1 MNLMEKK
8 PLVFLVKK
16 TKWPYKL
23 ILLAVFFSS
32 ISSLLGL
39 IIPLVTGKFI
49 DHFSVNG
56 LDTKYIYFFIII
68 FLSNTFFG
76 GLGLYL
82 LSKIGESFIFH
93 LRNNLSSHILNTNIS
108 FFDNNETGNVIS
120 RIIDDTNVINNFITQ
135 QLPNILPASIS
146 LFGSLIMLFI
156 LDWKTTLITLLVIA
170 LLFLIMLPLSK
181 IINKVST
188 ETQNKTADFSADFNR
203 ILNEIRIVKSAVTE
217 KSEANKL
224 TNSLKSLY
232 VLGLKKAKITSI
244 IQPISG
250 LLVLLTVGIILI
262 YGGIRVS
269 NSEITVGT
277 LIAMLFF
284 VTRLTGPLADIST
297 VMTDYQKANGAS
309 VRISEI
315 FQEDIENK
323 YNSNALVPK
332 FDSDIHFKNVSF
344 KYYEHSDNWIL
355 KNISFSIPYNKT
367 TAIVGPSGSGKT
379 TILSL
384 LERFYT
390 VSEGDILIGNKSI
403 YEYELNKWRKGIG
416 YVMQTNTLMTG
427 TIKQNIFY
435 GTDFNLSKESLHE
448 YSKLANSFDFIT
460 NLKYGFDTFVGEK
473 GAKLSS
479 GQIQRINITRNFVK
493 NPKLLLLDE
502 ATSNLDSQSEN
513 YIHHSLSKLSKNRTT
528 LIIAHRLA
536 TIRNADNIIF
546 LDNGVITG
554 EGSHQELLQNHK
566 KYYDFVNLQL
576 ND

>member
-1 MNLMEKK
+1 MKKK
-8 PLVFLVKK
+8 PLVFLVKQ
-16 TKWPYKL
+16 TEWPYKL
-23 ILLAVFFSS
+23 IILAVFFSS
-32 ISSLLGL
+32 ISSLSGL
-39 IIPLVTGKFI
+39 IIPLITGKFI
-49 DHFSVNG
+49 DHFSMSG
-56 LDTKYIYFFIII
+56 LDITYIYFFILI
-68 FLSNTFFG
+68 FLANTFFG

-93 LRNNLSSHILNTNIS
+93 LRNNLACHILNTNIS

-135 QLPNILPASIS
+135 RLPNILPASIS

-156 LDWKTTLITLLVIA
+156 LDWKTTLITLVVIT
-170 LLFLIMLPLSK
+170 LLFSIMLPLSK
-181 IINKVST
+181 IINKVSI
-188 ETQNKTADFSADFNR
+188 ETQNKTADFSANFNR

-217 KSEANKL
+217 NSEARKL
-224 TNSLKSLY
+224 TDSLTSLY
-232 VLGLKKAKITSI
+232 KLGLRKAKIASI

-250 LLVLLTVGIILI
+250 LLVLLTVGIILM

-284 VTRLTGPLADIST
+284 VTRLTGPLADLST
-297 VMTDYQKANGAS
+297 VMTDYQRANGAS

-315 FQEDIENK
+315 FKEDTENK
-323 YNSNALVPK
+323 HNSNVLVPQ
-332 FDSDIHFKNVSF
+332 FNADIYLKNVSF
-344 KYYEHSDNWIL
+344 KYHEHYDNWIL

-390 VSEGDILIGNKSI
+390 LSEGDILIGNKSI
-403 YEYELNKWRKGIG
+403 YEYNLAEWRKNIG

-435 GTDFNLSKESLHE
+435 GIDFNISNESLHN
-448 YSKLANSFDFIT
+448 YSQLANSYDFIT
-460 NLKYGFDTFVGEK
+460 NLNYGFDTYVGEK
-473 GAKLSS
+473 GTKLSS

-502 ATSNLDSQSEN
+502 ATSNLDSQSEE
-513 YIHHSLSKLSKNRTT
+513 YIHRSLSKLSKNRTT
-528 LIIAHRLA
+528 LIIAHRLS

-546 LDNGVITG
+546 LDNGIITG
-554 EGSHQELLQNHK
+554 EGSHEELLQNHK
-566 KYYDFVNLQL
+566 KYYDFVNLQI
-576 ND
+576 NT